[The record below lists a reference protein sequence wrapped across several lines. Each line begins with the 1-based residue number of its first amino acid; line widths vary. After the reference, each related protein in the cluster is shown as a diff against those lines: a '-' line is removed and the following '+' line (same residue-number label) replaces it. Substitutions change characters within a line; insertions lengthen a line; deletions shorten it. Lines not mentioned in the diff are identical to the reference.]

1 MIVFLNCYEEMAT
14 GMRMLAALAQEKG
27 FAVHI
32 LVLRG
37 YHVTVSDRLDEKN
50 ESMHV
55 CVNGTFHVNPNR
67 TRPFSLGEL
76 ELVREKLRGFNPE
89 LVCISTRSA
98 NDAVI
103 PSVLRAAHEACPQ
116 APIICGGYG
125 PTYAPEYYLRNGAD
139 IVLRGEGEIAFSVL
153 LDNLRTGRTLRQ
165 TPNACYLDEGK
176 LVQLPMAAP
185 LHDITHLPSP
195 LVGDDVVTFIDTTA
209 KDGKQKA
216 EAYAQE
222 RDPAFDRATFDILI
236 GRGCIGRCAYCAAP
250 VLGGYYAAEGHC
262 IPKYR
267 RRDYEQ
273 VLRELEQV
281 RAHGVRR
288 VFFKDEYLVDQPG
301 RLAEFF
307 RQYRK
312 RIDLPFRANLHPE
325 QLLRHPALLE
335 SVLDADMYGYTIGFE
350 AGNEAMA
357 RDVYGRPHSF
367 DVLKRLAHL
376 LFNQFVSL
384 QYHFVS
390 GTSLNTE
397 KEFQAKCEL
406 MAALPYDPAMPGRT
420 LCMDFQ
426 FFPQPLSRL
435 SQKLGEGTMFRLPV
449 REWAVRALRAQLR
462 HFATEEEICQA
473 EDELGRV
480 KDGVAFLQQR
490 SRELRA
496 ARAGAHYR
504 RFAREMAG
512 RDVLVM
518 GEATPD
524 YAAQGHLLA
533 ESRIVGRIAFPGH
546 AASAGRMDADRIA
559 AEYGEQ
565 MPVILF
571 GGAYH
576 RFPRYLRRRTRL
588 KNPLYGVLLP

>member
-14 GMRMLAALAQEKG
+14 GMRMLAALAREKG

-32 LVLRG
+32 IVLRG
-37 YHVTVSDRLDEKN
+37 YHVAVSDRLDESN

-67 TRPFSLGEL
+67 MRPFSPGEL

-103 PSVLRAAHEACPQ
+103 PSVLRAAREACPQ

-125 PTYAPEYYLRNGAD
+125 PTYAPEHYLRNGAD
-139 IVLRGEGEIAFSVL
+139 MVLRGEGEVAFSVL
-153 LDNLRTGRTLRQ
+153 LDNLRAGRALRQ
-165 TPNACYLDEGK
+165 TPNACYLDAGK

-185 LHDITHLPSP
+185 LRDITHLPSP
-195 LVGDDVVTFIDTTA
+195 LVGNDVVTFIDTAA
-209 KDGKQKA
+209 KDGGQEA
-216 EAYAQE
+216 EPCAQE

-236 GRGCIGRCAYCAAP
+236 GRGCIGRCSYCAAP

-288 VFFKDEYLVDQPG
+288 VFFKDEYMVDQPA

-307 RQYRK
+307 HQYRK

-325 QLLRHPALLE
+325 QLLRHPVLLE

-357 RDVYGRPHSF
+357 RGIYDRPHSF
-367 DVLKRLAHL
+367 AALKSLADL
-376 LFNQFVSL
+376 LFDQFVSL

-390 GTSLNTE
+390 GTTLNTE
-397 KEFQAKCEL
+397 EEFQAKCKL
-406 MAALPYDPAMPGRT
+406 IASPPYDPVMPGRT
-420 LCMDFQ
+420 LLMDFQ

-435 SQKLGEGTMFRLPV
+435 SQKLDEGKIARLPV

-462 HFATEEEICQA
+462 HFATKEEICQT
-473 EDELGRV
+473 EDGLGRAD
-480 KDGVAFLQQR
+480 DGVAFLLQR
-490 SRELRA
+490 SRELRMLRRKEHY
-496 ARAGAHYR
+496 ARL
-504 RFAREMAG
+504 ARELAG
-512 RDVLVM
+512 RDILVM

-524 YAAQGHLLA
+524 YAAQTHLLA
-533 ESRIVGRIAFPGH
+533 DSHIVGRIAFPGH
-546 AASAGRMDADRIA
+546 TASAGRMVADRIA
-559 AEYGEQ
+559 TEYGAQ

-571 GGAYH
+571 GEAFR
-576 RFPRYLRRRTRL
+576 RFPRHLRRRTRI
-588 KNPLYGVLLP
+588 KNPLYGVLLS